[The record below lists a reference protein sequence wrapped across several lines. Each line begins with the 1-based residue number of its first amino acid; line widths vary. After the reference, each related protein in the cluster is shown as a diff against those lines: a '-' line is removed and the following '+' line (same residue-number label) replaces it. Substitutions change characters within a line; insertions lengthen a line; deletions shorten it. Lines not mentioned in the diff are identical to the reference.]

1 MDDWDGD
8 KIKLHKEKKKAKA
21 LRLIKRE
28 LVHTHL
34 KIILL

>member
-8 KIKLHKEKKKAKA
+8 KIKLHKEEKKAKA
-21 LRLIKRE
+21 LGLIKQE
-28 LVHTHL
+28 SVHTHL